1 MRKWHV
7 EHRAEFD
14 ALVAAG
20 HGEFRA
26 LRAKAK
32 AESADIVPK
41 EPRFRQ
47 RGQQSSSEKKGRGRT
62 GPTTEGRVHKR
73 DPHANTRIGRLE
85 IGVQQMGANTRKGR
99 REIRAQEKKVE
110 AVLRGLESMGLE

>member
-41 EPRFRQ
+41 LSRHKS
-47 RGQQSSSEKKGRGRT
+47 GTQQEKKDKGRMR
-62 GPTTEGRVHKR
+62 PAADRRVQK
-73 DPHANTRIGRLE
+73 
-85 IGVQQMGANTRKGR
+85 MGAEVRKGR
-99 REIRAQEKKVE
+99 REIRAQERKVQ
-110 AVLRGLESMGLE
+110 AVLKGLESMGLE